1 MTDRSILLARK
12 KITACKKK
20 DQNLEALLRLLHLN
34 KALMH
39 FILESC
45 MQNLNLKEKKTKQVL
60 ELLSL
65 EMTRNSQLRM
75 LLSSRNSK
83 PVKQWFKQMDLFV
96 KALKIKIPNNTN
108 NLLLNGEAVFT
119 ILHISAKKA
128 TLQR

>member
-1 MTDRSILLARK
+1 
-12 KITACKKK
+12 
-20 DQNLEALLRLLHLN
+20 
-34 KALMH
+34 
-39 FILESC
+39 
-45 MQNLNLKEKKTKQVL
+45 
-60 ELLSL
+60 
-65 EMTRNSQLRM
+65 M